1 MTAVTEVVRRRDI
14 KVLWAVPLAVYALSR
29 LLQLLFVWWM
39 ADNGEIRSRL
49 LAWDGGHFVRL
60 AEEGYPAGY
69 SYTTDGALTGNGL
82 AFFPGY
88 PMLVRVVHLAT
99 GLEVGTA
106 AIAVAWIAGAFAAVL
121 VCALGTRLYDERVGV
136 ALTALFC
143 TQPMSMA
150 LSMAY
155 SEALFVAM
163 VAGMLFFAHRG
174 DWLFAGLFGLG
185 AALSRPTGAAAALA
199 LVAAAAMAVY
209 RSRRAPDDDD
219 TPRAPIWQP
228 IAAAAVA
235 LAGVP
240 GYLLWVGL
248 RVGDLGAWFDIQTAG
263 WGTTFDYGTSTLHFV
278 RDALRTGEGWV
289 QVSVAWMVIGVVVL
303 AAVAVAQRVWPPLLV
318 YGLIAL
324 VLVLGQGG
332 YYHSK
337 PRLLVPVLVIL
348 VPPAVALGR
357 ARPRTAAL
365 VLAGCAAFGLWYGSY
380 LITVWHYAI

>member
-1 MTAVTEVVRRRDI
+1 VTEVARRRGTQI
-14 KVLWAVPLAVYALSR
+14 LWALPLAVYALSR
-29 LLQLLFVWWM
+29 LVQLAFVWWM
-39 ADNGEIRSRL
+39 ADNGEVRSRL

-69 SYTTDGALTGNGL
+69 SYTTEGELTGNGL

-88 PMLVRVVHLAT
+88 PMLVRIVHLTT

-106 AIAVAWIAGAFAAVL
+106 AITVAWIAGAFAAVL
-121 VCALGTRLYDERVGV
+121 VCALGTRLYDERVGLAFTV
-136 ALTALFC
+136 LFC

-155 SEALFVAM
+155 SESLFVAM
-163 VAGMLFFAHRG
+163 VAGMLLFAHRG
-174 DWLFAGLFGLG
+174 DWLPAGLFGLG

-199 LVAAAAMAVY
+199 LAVAAGVAVY
-209 RSRRAPDDDD
+209 RSRRRVDQDD
-219 TPRAPIWQP
+219 PGEERGKPIWQP
-228 IAAAAVA
+228 IAAAALA

-263 WGTTFDYGTSTLHFV
+263 WGTTFDYGTSTFEFV
-278 RDALRTGEGWV
+278 RNALRTGDGWI
-289 QVSVAWMVIGVVVL
+289 QVSIAWMIIGVVVL
-303 AAVAVAQRVWPPLLV
+303 AIIAVAKRVWLPLQV

-337 PRLLVPVLVIL
+337 PRLLVPVLLIL
-348 VPPAVALGR
+348 VPPAIALGR
-357 ARPRTAAL
+357 AKPRTAAL
-365 VLAGCAAFGLWYGSY
+365 VLSGCAAFGLWYGSY